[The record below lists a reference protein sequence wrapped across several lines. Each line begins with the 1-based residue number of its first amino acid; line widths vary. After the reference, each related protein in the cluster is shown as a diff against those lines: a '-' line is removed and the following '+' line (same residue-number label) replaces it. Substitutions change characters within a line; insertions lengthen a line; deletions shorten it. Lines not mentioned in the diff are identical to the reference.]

1 MEGAPRSPLAAT
13 PSRESPGREKRPPV
27 TPMGM
32 KRIVICCD
40 GTWNHA
46 DQENAGK
53 PCPTN
58 VIKIAYRLSKRA
70 ADGTEQI
77 IYYDQGVGTGDA
89 EDKLLG
95 GATGAGLEQNI
106 HDSYI
111 FLMAN
116 YEPGDEIYIFGFSRG
131 AFTARSIGGMIHKCG
146 IIKRECVEQY
156 LPAEKLYHNAEV
168 KADAAAAKQFRTDFS
183 IDGAVDTPVKMI
195 GVWDT
200 VGALGIP
207 LRGLRALNRA
217 QFQFLD
223 TDLNPSVKFAFHALA
238 IDEHRGP
245 FEPTLWDTDP
255 APGQTVEQKWFPGVH
270 SDVGGGYSESDLSDG
285 PLEWMI
291 DCAKRAG
298 LVFDNAVMAKHTITS
313 KPEGKIHDS
322 MTLIYRVEGKHERPI
337 GALKTESVH
346 PNALARWDGVSDYR
360 PTNLRDYFKK
370 IGDARAN
377 G

>member
-1 MEGAPRSPLAAT
+1 
-13 PSRESPGREKRPPV
+13 
-27 TPMGM
+27 MGM

-70 ADGTEQI
+70 PDGTEQI

-156 LPAEKLYHNAEV
+156 LPAEKLYHNADA
-168 KADAAAAKQFRTDFS
+168 KADDAAAKQFRADYS
-183 IDGAVDTPVKMI
+183 IDGATDTPVKMI

-223 TDLNPSVKFAFHALA
+223 TDLNPAVKFAFHALA

-245 FEPTLWDTDP
+245 FEPTLWDSDP
-255 APGQTVEQKWFPGVH
+255 APGQTVEQMWFPGVH

-285 PLEWMI
+285 PLDWMI
-291 DCAKRAG
+291 GCAKRAG
-298 LVFDNAVMAKHTITS
+298 LVFDGAVMAKHKITS
-313 KPEGKIHDS
+313 TPEGKIHDS

-337 GALKTESVH
+337 GTLKTESVH
-346 PNALARWDGVSDYR
+346 PNALARWDKVPDYR
-360 PTNLRDYFKK
+360 PKNLHDYFKK
-370 IGDARAN
+370 VGDPRA
-377 G
+377 